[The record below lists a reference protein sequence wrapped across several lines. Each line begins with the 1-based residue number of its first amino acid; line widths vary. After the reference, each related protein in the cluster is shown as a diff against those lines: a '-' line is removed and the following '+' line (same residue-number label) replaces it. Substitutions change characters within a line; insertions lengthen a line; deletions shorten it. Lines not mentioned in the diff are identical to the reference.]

1 MYINDGV
8 KWGLIMNNAKNIEIN
23 IANSKIVIDSDCRK
37 NLERKDFSPIEILV
51 GFVIPFVL
59 FWGGMLSPFFSDKV
73 FVWIL
78 ALIPLYGFV
87 FVGQMFSK
95 GKYIE
100 LFAYGSILN
109 IFSSILLTVLLFMI
123 PESWIVVG
131 KICRLALLNIL
142 PSLLLLFISMAYHFY
157 ENK

>member
-1 MYINDGV
+1 MKNE
-8 KWGLIMNNAKNIEIN
+8 KNIKIN
-23 IANSKIVIDSDCRK
+23 ITNSKIIIDSECEE
-37 NLERKDFSPIEILV
+37 NLERKNFTPTEILV

-59 FWGGMLSPFFSDKV
+59 FWGGVLSPFFSDRA

-109 IFSSILLTVLLFMI
+109 VFSSILLTVLLFMI
-123 PESWIVVG
+123 PESWIVAG